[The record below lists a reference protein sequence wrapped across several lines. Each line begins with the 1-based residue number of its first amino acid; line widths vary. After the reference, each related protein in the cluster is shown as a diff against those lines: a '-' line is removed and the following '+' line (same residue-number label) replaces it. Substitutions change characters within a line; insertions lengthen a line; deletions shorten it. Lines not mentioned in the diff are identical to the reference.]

1 MTSPEEQMI
10 LICIPSLHNDKEYK
24 VTSPN
29 TRDYNCIAWA
39 LGRTDVWYWP
49 YLGNKFHESDEYWPA
64 GVPDNTSID
73 SFVQAMQTEGF
84 FICANESLEEGFT
97 KIALYKKNGECS
109 HASRQYKDGTWTS
122 KMGPLHDICHST
134 PHTIEGSFYGNIHCF
149 MKRHD

>member
-29 TRDYNCIAWA
+29 TRDYNCI
-39 LGRTDVWYWP
+39 
-49 YLGNKFHESDEYWPA
+49 
-64 GVPDNTSID
+64 VPDNTSID

-84 FICANESLEEGFT
+84 FICADESLEEGFT

-109 HASRQYKDGTWTS
+109 HASRQCKDGTWTS